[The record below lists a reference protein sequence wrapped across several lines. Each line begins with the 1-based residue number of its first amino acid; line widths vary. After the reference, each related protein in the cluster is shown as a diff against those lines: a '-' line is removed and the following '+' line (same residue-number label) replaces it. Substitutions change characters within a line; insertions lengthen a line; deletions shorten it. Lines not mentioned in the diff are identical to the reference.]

1 MNCKIAIKIYFR
13 RHKTIKDFDQG
24 PAVVRKMASSV
35 VSEWFRLNRA
45 EFPSNSLKC
54 HSSSEPY
61 LWLFSPEYQ
70 KFWISIFPLPLSQVV
85 SQDSYVAVSSFEL
98 SRVSFLKVQSDK
110 VNRDRNQPGAS
121 KWLKNLP

>member
-1 MNCKIAIKIYFR
+1 MVIFTRISKIL
-13 RHKTIKDFDQG
+13 DFYI
-24 PAVVRKMASSV
+24 
-35 VSEWFRLNRA
+35 
-45 EFPSNSLKC
+45 FPSLS
-54 HSSSEPY
+54 
-61 LWLFSPEYQ
+61 
-70 KFWISIFPLPLSQVV
+70 LSQVV